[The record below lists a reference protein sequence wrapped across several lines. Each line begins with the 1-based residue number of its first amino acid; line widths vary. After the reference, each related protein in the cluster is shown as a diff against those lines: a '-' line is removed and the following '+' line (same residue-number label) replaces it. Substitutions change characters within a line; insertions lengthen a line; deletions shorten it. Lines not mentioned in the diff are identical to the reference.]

1 MLKRE
6 LDDVYI
12 LATTPHSTMNTVG
25 KTYEFNFG
33 INKHAIL
40 ITTTNSRELF
50 IPNMDL
56 VLMFHH
62 ICANPKP
69 NLNTLILSI
78 EYRKQDKQTKEEH
91 PHTSHIEQ
99 LCVLLSPL
107 KKHGPVNLQDE
118 APEVCANP
126 SSVHVAGQVMVM
138 EVHTIFL
145 LGD

>member
-1 MLKRE
+1 MLKWE

-12 LATTPHSTMNTVG
+12 LATSPHSTMNAVG
-25 KTYEFNFG
+25 KTYGFDFG
-33 INKHAIL
+33 INKHAFM

-50 IPNMDL
+50 IPNMGL
-56 VLMFHH
+56 LSMFHH

-78 EYRKQDKQTKEEH
+78 ENRKQEQQTKED
-91 PHTSHIEQ
+91 PRTSQIEQ

-126 SSVHVAGQVMVM
+126 SSVHVAGQAMVM

-145 LGD
+145 LED